1 MLFRLNEFF
10 MAVSFALDFVEMD
23 ILGMP
28 SNHGK
33 RTAYI
38 SISIAKEMGL
48 SSEELHDVAALA
60 MLHDNG
66 LSEYSLHKKLAT
78 KELKNA
84 ALLEGVKEHCT
95 IGEKNIKNYPLL
107 TNVKNII
114 KYHHERYDG
123 TGFFNLRGEEIPLI
137 SQIIA
142 IADALEKS
150 FDLQNNNHDMRNKV
164 YEFVAHQE
172 NISFSSRII
181 KAFLKVTEDEEFWI
195 NLKNDFVSI
204 ALKKEIPEYSLELS
218 FEEIHN
224 ITNVLSK
231 IIDSKSRYT
240 QKHSQSLS
248 EKAAIMADF
257 YDLEQEEKMK
267 LIIAADLHDIGKLAI
282 PNYILDKPGKLSD
295 EEFSIIKKHP
305 NYTRLA
311 LQEIKGFEEIT
322 EWASNH
328 HEKLNGKGYPI
339 GMGNKELDF
348 NSRLMTCLDIYQ
360 ALTEERPYRKGLSHE
375 KAMEIL
381 NNMIDDGFI
390 DTKITKDIDYVF
402 SKSEYIDKK
411 LKIMDA
417 MKV

>member
-1 MLFRLNEFF
+1 MLFRLNEFL

-23 ILGMP
+23 ILGMA

-38 SISIAKEMGL
+38 SISIAKELGL
-48 SSEELHDVAALA
+48 NSEELHDVAALA

-66 LSEYSLHKKLAT
+66 LSEYSLHEKLAT

-95 IGEKNIKNYPLL
+95 IGEGNIKNYPLI

-123 TGFFNLRGEEIPLI
+123 TGFFRLRGEEIPLM

-142 IADALEKS
+142 IADALEKT
-150 FDLQNNNHDMRNKV
+150 FDLQNNNHDMQNKV
-164 YEFVAHQE
+164 CEFVKDQE
-172 NISFSSRII
+172 NVSFSSRIV
-181 KAFLKVTEDEEFWI
+181 KAFFKVTEDKTFWMDLE
-195 NLKNDFVSI
+195 NSSI
-204 ALKKEIPEYSLELS
+204 SMALEKRIPKHSLELS
-218 FEEIHN
+218 FEEIHG

-231 IIDSKSRYT
+231 IIDSKSSYT
-240 QKHSQSLS
+240 QRHSQGLS

-257 YDLEQEEKMK
+257 YNLEKEEKMK
-267 LIIAADLHDIGKLAI
+267 LIIAADLHDIGKLAV
-282 PNYILDKPGKLSD
+282 PNDVLDKPDKLSD
-295 EEFSIIKKHP
+295 EEFKIIMKHP
-305 NYTRLA
+305 EYTRLA
-311 LQEIKGFEEIT
+311 LQEIKGFEDIT

-339 GMGNKELDF
+339 GMIDEELDF

-360 ALTEERPYRKGLSHE
+360 ALTEERPYREGLAHE

-381 NNMIDDGFI
+381 KSMMDNGFI
-390 DTKITKDIDYVF
+390 DTKITRDIDYVF
-402 SKSEYIDKK
+402 SKLS
-411 LKIMDA
+411 
-417 MKV
+417 

>member
-1 MLFRLNEFF
+1 MLFRLNEFL

-23 ILGMP
+23 ILGMA

-38 SISIAKEMGL
+38 SISIAKELGL
-48 SSEELHDVAALA
+48 NSEELHDVAALA

-66 LSEYSLHKKLAT
+66 LSEYSLHEKLAT

-95 IGEKNIKNYPLL
+95 IGESNIKNYPLL

-123 TGFFNLRGEEIPLI
+123 TGFFRLRGEEIPLM

-142 IADALEKS
+142 IADALEKT
-150 FDLQNNNHDMRNKV
+150 FDLQNNNHDMQIKV
-164 YEFVAHQE
+164 CEFVKDQE
-172 NISFSSRII
+172 NGSFSSRIV
-181 KAFLKVTEDEEFWI
+181 KAFFKVTEEKKFWM
-195 NLKNDFVSI
+195 NLENSFISI
-204 ALKKEIPEYSLELS
+204 ELEKRIPKHSLELS
-218 FEEIHN
+218 FEEIHG

-231 IIDSKSRYT
+231 IIDSKSSYT
-240 QKHSQSLS
+240 QRHSQGLS

-257 YDLEQEEKMK
+257 YNLEKEEKMK
-267 LIIAADLHDIGKLAI
+267 LIIAADLHDIGKLAV
-282 PNYILDKPGKLSD
+282 PNDVLDKPDKLSN
-295 EEFSIIKKHP
+295 EEFKIIMKHP
-305 NYTRLA
+305 EYTRLA
-311 LQEIKGFEEIT
+311 LQEIKGFEDIT

-339 GMGNKELDF
+339 GMTDKELDF

-360 ALTEERPYRKGLSHE
+360 ALTEERPYREGLSHE

-381 NNMIDDGFI
+381 KSMMDNGFI
-390 DTKITKDIDYVF
+390 DTKITRDIDYVF
-402 SKSEYIDKK
+402 SKLS
-411 LKIMDA
+411 
-417 MKV
+417 

>member
-1 MLFRLNEFF
+1 MLFRLNEFL

-38 SISIAKEMGL
+38 SISIAKEIGL

-66 LSEYSLHKKLAT
+66 LSEYSLHEKLAT

-95 IGEKNIKNYPLL
+95 IGESNIKNYPLL

-123 TGFFNLRGEEIPLI
+123 TGFFNLKGEEIPLM

-150 FDLQNNNHDMRNKV
+150 FDLQNNNRDMQNKAC
-164 YEFVAHQE
+164 EFVRNQE
-172 NISFSSRII
+172 NASFSSRTV
-181 KAFLKVTEDEEFWI
+181 KAFLKVTGDDEFWE
-195 NLKNDFVSI
+195 NLKNNLISI
-204 ALKKEIPEYSLELS
+204 ALEKEIPKYSLELS
-218 FEEIHN
+218 FEEIHS

-231 IIDSKSRYT
+231 IIDSKSSYT
-240 QKHSQSLS
+240 QRHSQNLS
-248 EKAAIMADF
+248 EKAAIMSDF
-257 YDLEQEEKMK
+257 YNLEKEEKMK
-267 LIIAADLHDIGKLAI
+267 LIIAADLHDIGKLAV
-282 PNYILDKPGKLSD
+282 PNDVLDKPDKLSD
-295 EEFSIIKKHP
+295 EEFKIIMKHP
-305 NYTRLA
+305 EYTRLA
-311 LQEIKGFEEIT
+311 LQEIKGFEDIT

-339 GMGNKELDF
+339 GMIDEELDF

-360 ALTEERPYRKGLSHE
+360 ALTEERPYRDGLFHE
-375 KAMEIL
+375 KAMKIL
-381 NNMIDDGFI
+381 NNMMDDGFI

-402 SKSEYIDKK
+402 SK
-411 LKIMDA
+411 LK
-417 MKV
+417 

>member
-1 MLFRLNEFF
+1 MLFRLNEFL

-23 ILGMP
+23 ILGMA

-38 SISIAKEMGL
+38 SISIAKELGL
-48 SSEELHDVAALA
+48 NSEELHDVAALA

-66 LSEYSLHKKLAT
+66 LSEYSLHEKLAT

-95 IGEKNIKNYPLL
+95 IGESNIKNYPLL

-123 TGFFNLRGEEIPLI
+123 TGFFSLRGEEIPLM

-142 IADALEKS
+142 IADALEKT
-150 FDLQNNNHDMRNKV
+150 FDLQNNNQDMQNKV
-164 YEFVAHQE
+164 CEFVRNQE
-172 NISFSSRII
+172 NISFSSRIV
-181 KAFLKVTEDEEFWI
+181 KAFFKVTEEKKFWM
-195 NLKNDFVSI
+195 NLENSFISI
-204 ALKKEIPEYSLELS
+204 ELEKRIPKHSLELS
-218 FEEIHN
+218 FEEIHG

-231 IIDSKSRYT
+231 IIDSKSSYT
-240 QKHSQSLS
+240 QRHSRGLS

-257 YDLEQEEKMK
+257 YNLEKEEKMK
-267 LIIAADLHDIGKLAI
+267 LIIAADLHDIGKLAV
-282 PNYILDKPGKLSD
+282 PNDVLDKPDKLSN
-295 EEFSIIKKHP
+295 EEFKIIMKHP
-305 NYTRLA
+305 EYTRLA
-311 LQEIKGFEEIT
+311 LQEIKGFEDIT

-339 GMGNKELDF
+339 GMTDKELDF
-348 NSRLMTCLDIYQ
+348 NSRLMTCLDIYR
-360 ALTEERPYRKGLSHE
+360 ALTEERPYREGLAHE

-381 NNMIDDGFI
+381 KSMMDNGFI
-390 DTKITKDIDYVF
+390 DTKITRDIDYVF
-402 SKSEYIDKK
+402 SKLS
-411 LKIMDA
+411 
-417 MKV
+417 

>member
-1 MLFRLNEFF
+1 MLFRLNEFL

-23 ILGMP
+23 ILGMA

-66 LSEYSLHKKLAT
+66 LSEYSLHEKLAT

-95 IGEKNIKNYPLL
+95 IGESNIKNYPLL

-123 TGFFNLRGEEIPLI
+123 TGFFNLRGEEIPLM

-150 FDLQNNNHDMRNKV
+150 FDLQNNNRDMQNKV
-164 YEFVAHQE
+164 CEFVRHQE
-172 NISFSSRII
+172 NVSFSPRIV
-181 KAFLKVTEDEEFWI
+181 KAFFKVAEDEEFWE
-195 NLKNDFVSI
+195 NLKNNYISI
-204 ALKKEIPEYSLELS
+204 ELEKEIPKYSLELS
-218 FEEIHN
+218 FEEIHS

-231 IIDSKSRYT
+231 IIDSKSSYT
-240 QKHSQSLS
+240 QRHSQGLS
-248 EKAAIMADF
+248 EKAAIMSDF
-257 YDLEQEEKMK
+257 YNLEQEEKMK
-267 LIIAADLHDIGKLAI
+267 LIIAADLHDIGKLAV
-282 PNYILDKPGKLSD
+282 PNDVLDKPDKLSD
-295 EEFSIIKKHP
+295 EEFKIIMKHP
-305 NYTRLA
+305 EYTRLA
-311 LQEIKGFEEIT
+311 LQEIKGFEDIT

-328 HEKLNGKGYPI
+328 HEKLNGRGYPL
-339 GMGNKELDF
+339 GMMDKEIDF
-348 NSRLMTCLDIYQ
+348 NSRLMGCLDIYQ

-381 NNMIDDGFI
+381 KSMMDNGFI
-390 DTKITKDIDYVF
+390 DIKITKDIDNVF
-402 SKSEYIDKK
+402 SK
-411 LKIMDA
+411 LR
-417 MKV
+417 

>member
-1 MLFRLNEFF
+1 MLFRLNEFL

-23 ILGMP
+23 ILGMA

-38 SISIAKEMGL
+38 SISIAKELGL
-48 SSEELHDVAALA
+48 NSEELHDVAALA

-66 LSEYSLHKKLAT
+66 LSEYSLHEKLAT

-95 IGEKNIKNYPLL
+95 IGESNIKNYPLL

-123 TGFFNLRGEEIPLI
+123 TGFFRLRGEEIPLM

-142 IADALEKS
+142 IADALEKT
-150 FDLQNNNHDMRNKV
+150 FDLQNNNHNMQNKV
-164 YEFVAHQE
+164 CEFVRNQE
-172 NISFSSRII
+172 NISFSSRIV
-181 KAFLKVTEDEEFWI
+181 KAFFKVTEEEKFWM
-195 NLKNDFVSI
+195 NLENSFISI
-204 ALKKEIPEYSLELS
+204 ELEKRIPKHSLELS
-218 FEEIHN
+218 FEEIHG

-231 IIDSKSRYT
+231 IIDSKSSYT
-240 QKHSQSLS
+240 QRHSQGLS

-257 YDLEQEEKMK
+257 YNLEKEEKMK
-267 LIIAADLHDIGKLAI
+267 LIIAADLHDIGKLAV
-282 PNYILDKPGKLSD
+282 PNDVLDKPDKLSD
-295 EEFSIIKKHP
+295 EEFKIIMKHP
-305 NYTRLA
+305 EYTRLA
-311 LQEIKGFEEIT
+311 LQEIKGFEDIT

-328 HEKLNGKGYPI
+328 HEKLNGKGYPF
-339 GMGNKELDF
+339 GMTDKELDF

-360 ALTEERPYRKGLSHE
+360 ALTEERPYREGLSHE

-381 NNMIDDGFI
+381 KSMMDNGFI
-390 DTKITKDIDYVF
+390 DTKITRDIDCVF
-402 SKSEYIDKK
+402 SKLS
-411 LKIMDA
+411 
-417 MKV
+417 

>member
-1 MLFRLNEFF
+1 MLFRLNEFL

-23 ILGMP
+23 ILGMA

-38 SISIAKEMGL
+38 SISIAKEMRL

-66 LSEYSLHKKLAT
+66 LSEYSLHEKLAT

-95 IGEKNIKNYPLL
+95 IGERNIKNYPLL

-123 TGFFNLRGEEIPLI
+123 TGFFNLRGEEIPLM

-142 IADALEKS
+142 IADALEKT
-150 FDLQNNNHDMRNKV
+150 FDLQNNNHDMQNKV
-164 YEFVAHQE
+164 CEFVRNQE
-172 NISFSSRII
+172 NVSFSSRIV
-181 KAFLKVTEDEEFWI
+181 KAFFKVTEDKMFWM
-195 NLKNDFVSI
+195 NLENGFISI
-204 ALKKEIPEYSLELS
+204 ALEKRIPKHSLELS
-218 FEEIHN
+218 FEEIHG

-231 IIDSKSRYT
+231 IIDSKSSYT
-240 QKHSQSLS
+240 QRHSQGLS

-257 YDLEQEEKMK
+257 YNLEKEEKMK
-267 LIIAADLHDIGKLAI
+267 LIIAADLHDIGKLAV
-282 PNYILDKPGKLSD
+282 PNDVLDKPDKLSD
-295 EEFSIIKKHP
+295 EEFKIIMKHP
-305 NYTRLA
+305 EYTRLA
-311 LQEIKGFEEIT
+311 LQEIKGFEDIT

-328 HEKLNGKGYPI
+328 HEKLNGKGYPR
-339 GMGNKELDF
+339 GMTEKELDF

-360 ALTEERPYRKGLSHE
+360 ALTEERPYREGLCHK

-381 NNMIDDGFI
+381 KSMMDNGFI
-390 DTKITKDIDYVF
+390 DTKITRDIDYVF
-402 SKSEYIDKK
+402 SKLS
-411 LKIMDA
+411 
-417 MKV
+417 

>member
-1 MLFRLNEFF
+1 MLFRLNEFL

-38 SISIAKEMGL
+38 SISIAREMGL

-107 TNVKNII
+107 TNVENII

-123 TGFFNLRGEEIPLI
+123 EGFFNLREEEIPLM

-150 FDLQNNNHDMRNKV
+150 FDLQNNNYNMQNKV
-164 YEFVAHQE
+164 YEFVRNQE
-172 NISFSSRII
+172 NVSFSSTIV
-181 KAFLKVTEDEEFWI
+181 KVFLKVAENEEFWV
-195 NLKNDFVSI
+195 NLKNNFVST
-204 ALKKEIPEYSLELS
+204 ALEKEIPEYSLELT

-231 IIDSKSRYT
+231 IIDSKSGYT
-240 QKHSQSLS
+240 QRHSQSLS

-257 YDLEQEEKMK
+257 YNLEQEEKMK
-267 LIIAADLHDIGKLAI
+267 LIIAADLHDIGKLAV
-282 PNYILDKPGKLSD
+282 PNDVLDKPDKLSD
-295 EEFSIIKKHP
+295 EEFNIIMKHP
-305 NYTRLA
+305 DYTRLA
-311 LQEIKGFEEIT
+311 LQGIKGFEDIT

-328 HEKLNGKGYPI
+328 HEKLNGKGYPF
-339 GMGNKELDF
+339 GMADKELDF

-360 ALTEERPYRKGLSHE
+360 ALTEERPYREGLSHE

-381 NNMIDDGFI
+381 NNMMYDGFI
-390 DTKITKDIDYVF
+390 DIKITKDIDYVF
-402 SKSEYIDKK
+402 SKLE
-411 LKIMDA
+411 
-417 MKV
+417 

>member
-1 MLFRLNEFF
+1 

-23 ILGMP
+23 ILGMA

-38 SISIAKEMGL
+38 SISIAKELGL
-48 SSEELHDVAALA
+48 NSEELHDVAALA

-66 LSEYSLHKKLAT
+66 LSEYSLHEKLAT

-95 IGEKNIKNYPLL
+95 IGESNIKNYPLL

-123 TGFFNLRGEEIPLI
+123 TGFFSLRGEEIPLM

-142 IADALEKS
+142 IADALEKT
-150 FDLQNNNHDMRNKV
+150 FDLQNNNQDMQNKV
-164 YEFVAHQE
+164 CEFVRNQE
-172 NISFSSRII
+172 NISFSSRIV
-181 KAFLKVTEDEEFWI
+181 KAFFKVTEEKKFWM
-195 NLKNDFVSI
+195 NLENSFISI
-204 ALKKEIPEYSLELS
+204 ELEKRIPKHSLELS
-218 FEEIHN
+218 FEEIHG

-231 IIDSKSRYT
+231 IIDSKSSYT
-240 QKHSQSLS
+240 QRHSQGLS

-257 YDLEQEEKMK
+257 YNLEKEEKMK
-267 LIIAADLHDIGKLAI
+267 LIIAADLHDIGKLAV
-282 PNYILDKPGKLSD
+282 PNDVLDKPDKLSN
-295 EEFSIIKKHP
+295 EEFKIIMKHP
-305 NYTRLA
+305 EYTRLA
-311 LQEIKGFEEIT
+311 LQEIKGFEDIT

-339 GMGNKELDF
+339 GMTDKELDF

-360 ALTEERPYRKGLSHE
+360 ALTEERPYREGLAHE

-381 NNMIDDGFI
+381 KSIMDNGFI
-390 DTKITKDIDYVF
+390 DTKITRDIDYVF
-402 SKSEYIDKK
+402 SKLS
-411 LKIMDA
+411 
-417 MKV
+417 

>member
-1 MLFRLNEFF
+1 MLFRLNEFL

-23 ILGMP
+23 ILGMA

-38 SISIAKEMGL
+38 SISIAKELGL
-48 SSEELHDVAALA
+48 NSEELHDVAALA

-66 LSEYSLHKKLAT
+66 LSEYSLHEKLAT

-95 IGEKNIKNYPLL
+95 IGESNIKNYPLL

-123 TGFFNLRGEEIPLI
+123 TGFFRLRGEEIPLM

-142 IADALEKS
+142 IADALEKT
-150 FDLQNNNHDMRNKV
+150 FDLQNNNHNMQNKV
-164 YEFVAHQE
+164 CEFVRNQE
-172 NISFSSRII
+172 NISFSSRIV
-181 KAFLKVTEDEEFWI
+181 KAFFKVTEEEKFWM
-195 NLKNDFVSI
+195 NLENSFISI
-204 ALKKEIPEYSLELS
+204 ELEKRIPKHSLELS
-218 FEEIHN
+218 FEEIHG

-231 IIDSKSRYT
+231 IIDSKSSYT
-240 QKHSQSLS
+240 QRHSQGLS

-257 YDLEQEEKMK
+257 YNLEKEEKMK
-267 LIIAADLHDIGKLAI
+267 LIIAADLHDIGKLAV
-282 PNYILDKPGKLSD
+282 PNDVLDKPDKLSD
-295 EEFSIIKKHP
+295 EEFKIIMRHP
-305 NYTRLA
+305 EYTRLA
-311 LQEIKGFEEIT
+311 LQEIKGFEDIT

-328 HEKLNGKGYPI
+328 HEKLNGKGYPF
-339 GMGNKELDF
+339 GMTDKELDF

-360 ALTEERPYRKGLSHE
+360 ALTEERPYREGLSHE

-381 NNMIDDGFI
+381 KSMMDNGFI
-390 DTKITKDIDYVF
+390 DTKITRDIDCVF
-402 SKSEYIDKK
+402 SKLS
-411 LKIMDA
+411 
-417 MKV
+417 

>member
-1 MLFRLNEFF
+1 MLFRLNEFL

-48 SSEELHDVAALA
+48 SPEELHDVAALA

-66 LSEYSLHKKLAT
+66 LSEYSLHEKLAT

-95 IGEKNIKNYPLL
+95 IGEKNIKNYPLM

-123 TGFFNLRGEEIPLI
+123 TGFFNLKEEEIPLM
-137 SQIIA
+137 SQIIV
-142 IADALEKS
+142 IADALEKG
-150 FDLQNNNHDMRNKV
+150 FDLQNNDYNMQNKV
-164 YEFVAHQE
+164 YEFVKQQE
-172 NISFSSRII
+172 NVSFSSRIV
-181 KAFLKVTEDEEFWI
+181 KVFLKVTENEEFWV
-195 NLKNDFVSI
+195 NLKNNFVSI
-204 ALKKEIPEYSLELS
+204 ALEKEIPKYSLDLS

-231 IIDSKSRYT
+231 IIDSKSSYT
-240 QKHSQSLS
+240 QRHSQSLS
-248 EKAAIMADF
+248 EKAVIMADF
-257 YDLEQEEKMK
+257 YNLEQEEKMK
-267 LIIAADLHDIGKLAI
+267 LIIAADLHDIGKLAV
-282 PNYILDKPGKLSD
+282 PNDILDKPDKLSD
-295 EEFSIIKKHP
+295 EEFSNIKKHP

-311 LQEIKGFEEIT
+311 LQEIKGFEDIT

-328 HEKLNGKGYPI
+328 HEKLNGKGYPF
-339 GMGNKELDF
+339 GKNAEELDF
-348 NSRLMTCLDIYQ
+348 NSRLITCLDIYQ
-360 ALTEERPYRKGLSHE
+360 ALTEERPYRDGLPHE

-381 NNMIDDGFI
+381 SGMMEEGFI
-390 DTKITKDIDYVF
+390 DAKITKDIDLVF
-402 SKSEYIDKK
+402 SK
-411 LKIMDA
+411 LK
-417 MKV
+417 

>member
-1 MLFRLNEFF
+1 MLFRLNEFL

-23 ILGMP
+23 ILGMA

-38 SISIAKEMGL
+38 SISIAKELGL
-48 SSEELHDVAALA
+48 NSEELHDVAALA

-66 LSEYSLHKKLAT
+66 LSEYSLHEKLAT

-95 IGEKNIKNYPLL
+95 IGESNIKNYPLL

-123 TGFFNLRGEEIPLI
+123 TGFFRLRGEEIPLM

-142 IADALEKS
+142 IADALEKT
-150 FDLQNNNHDMRNKV
+150 FDLQNNNHNMQNKV
-164 YEFVAHQE
+164 CEFVRNQE
-172 NISFSSRII
+172 NISFSSRIV
-181 KAFLKVTEDEEFWI
+181 KAFFKVTEEEKFWM
-195 NLKNDFVSI
+195 NLENSFISI
-204 ALKKEIPEYSLELS
+204 ELEKRIPKHSLELS
-218 FEEIHN
+218 FEEIHG

-231 IIDSKSRYT
+231 IIDSKSSYT
-240 QKHSQSLS
+240 QRHSQGLS

-257 YDLEQEEKMK
+257 YNLEKEEKMK
-267 LIIAADLHDIGKLAI
+267 LIIAADLHDIGKLAV
-282 PNYILDKPGKLSD
+282 PNDVLDKPDKLSD
-295 EEFSIIKKHP
+295 EEFKIIMKHP
-305 NYTRLA
+305 EYTRLA
-311 LQEIKGFEEIT
+311 LQEIKGFEDIT

-328 HEKLNGKGYPI
+328 HEKLNGKGYPF
-339 GMGNKELDF
+339 GMTDKELDF

-360 ALTEERPYRKGLSHE
+360 ALTEERPYREGLSHE

-381 NNMIDDGFI
+381 KSMMDNGFI

-402 SKSEYIDKK
+402 SKLS
-411 LKIMDA
+411 
-417 MKV
+417 

>member
-1 MLFRLNEFF
+1 MLFRLNEFL

-66 LSEYSLHKKLAT
+66 LSEYSLHEKLAT

-95 IGEKNIKNYPLL
+95 IGESNIKNYPLL
-107 TNVKNII
+107 TDVKNII

-123 TGFFNLRGEEIPLI
+123 TGFFNLRGEEIPLM

-150 FDLQNNNHDMRNKV
+150 FDLQNNNRDMQNKV
-164 YEFVAHQE
+164 CEFVRHQE
-172 NISFSSRII
+172 NVSFSSRIV
-181 KAFLKVTEDEEFWI
+181 KAFLKVAENEEFWE
-195 NLKNDFVSI
+195 NLKNNYISI
-204 ALKKEIPEYSLELS
+204 ELEKEIPKYSLELP
-218 FEEIHN
+218 FEEIHS

-231 IIDSKSRYT
+231 IIDSKSSYT
-240 QKHSQSLS
+240 QRHSQSLS
-248 EKAAIMADF
+248 EKAAIMSDF
-257 YDLEQEEKMK
+257 YNLEKEEKMK
-267 LIIAADLHDIGKLAI
+267 LIIAADLHDIGKLVV
-282 PNYILDKPGKLSD
+282 PNDVLDKPDKLSD
-295 EEFSIIKKHP
+295 EEFKIIMKHP
-305 NYTRLA
+305 EYTRLA
-311 LQEIKGFEEIT
+311 LQEIKGFEDIT

-328 HEKLNGKGYPI
+328 HEKLNGKGYPR
-339 GMGNKELDF
+339 GMVAEELDF

-360 ALTEERPYRKGLSHE
+360 ALTEERPYREGLSHE

-381 NNMIDDGFI
+381 KSMMDNGFI
-390 DTKITKDIDYVF
+390 DIKITKDIDNVF
-402 SKSEYIDKK
+402 SK
-411 LKIMDA
+411 LR
-417 MKV
+417 

>member
-1 MLFRLNEFF
+1 MLFRLNEFL

-23 ILGMP
+23 ILGMA

-38 SISIAKEMGL
+38 SISIAKELGL
-48 SSEELHDVAALA
+48 NSEELHDVAALA

-66 LSEYSLHKKLAT
+66 LSEYSLHEKLAT

-95 IGEKNIKNYPLL
+95 IGESNIKNYPLL

-123 TGFFNLRGEEIPLI
+123 TGFFSLRGEEIPLM

-142 IADALEKS
+142 IADALEKT
-150 FDLQNNNHDMRNKV
+150 FDLQNNNQDMQNKV
-164 YEFVAHQE
+164 CEFVRNQE
-172 NISFSSRII
+172 NISFSSRIV
-181 KAFLKVTEDEEFWI
+181 KAFFKVTEEKKFWM
-195 NLKNDFVSI
+195 NLENSFISI
-204 ALKKEIPEYSLELS
+204 ELEKRIPKHSLELS
-218 FEEIHN
+218 FEEIHG

-231 IIDSKSRYT
+231 IIDSKSSYT
-240 QKHSQSLS
+240 QRHSQGLS

-257 YDLEQEEKMK
+257 YNLEKEEKMK
-267 LIIAADLHDIGKLAI
+267 LIIAADLHDIGKLAV
-282 PNYILDKPGKLSD
+282 PNDVLDKPDKLSN
-295 EEFSIIKKHP
+295 EEFKIIMKHP
-305 NYTRLA
+305 EYTRLA
-311 LQEIKGFEEIT
+311 LQEIKGFEDIT

-339 GMGNKELDF
+339 GMTDKELDF

-360 ALTEERPYRKGLSHE
+360 ALTEERPYREGLAHE

-381 NNMIDDGFI
+381 KSMMDNGFI
-390 DTKITKDIDYVF
+390 DTKITRDIDYVF
-402 SKSEYIDKK
+402 SKLS
-411 LKIMDA
+411 
-417 MKV
+417 

>member
-1 MLFRLNEFF
+1 MLFRLNEFL

-48 SSEELHDVAALA
+48 SPEELHDVAALA

-66 LSEYSLHKKLAT
+66 LSEYSLHEKLAT

-95 IGEKNIKNYPLL
+95 IGEKNIKNYPLM

-123 TGFFNLRGEEIPLI
+123 TGFFNLKGEEIPLM
-137 SQIIA
+137 SQIIV
-142 IADALEKS
+142 IADALEKG
-150 FDLQNNNHDMRNKV
+150 FDLQNNDYNMQNKV
-164 YEFVAHQE
+164 YEFVKQQE
-172 NISFSSRII
+172 NVSFSSRIV
-181 KAFLKVTEDEEFWI
+181 KVFLKVTENEEFWV
-195 NLKNDFVSI
+195 NLKNNFVSI
-204 ALKKEIPEYSLELS
+204 ALEKEIPKYSLDLS

-231 IIDSKSRYT
+231 IIDSKSSYT
-240 QKHSQSLS
+240 QRHSQSLS
-248 EKAAIMADF
+248 EKAVIMADF
-257 YDLEQEEKMK
+257 YNLEQEEKMK
-267 LIIAADLHDIGKLAI
+267 LIIVADLHDIGKLAV
-282 PNYILDKPGKLSD
+282 PNDILDKPDKLSD
-295 EEFSIIKKHP
+295 EEFSNIKKHP

-311 LQEIKGFEEIT
+311 LQEIKGFEDIT

-328 HEKLNGKGYPI
+328 HEKLNGKGYPFSK
-339 GMGNKELDF
+339 NAEELDF
-348 NSRLMTCLDIYQ
+348 NSRLITCLDIYQ
-360 ALTEERPYRKGLSHE
+360 ALTEERPYRDGLPHE

-381 NNMIDDGFI
+381 SGMMEEGFI
-390 DTKITKDIDYVF
+390 DAKITKDIDLVF
-402 SKSEYIDKK
+402 SK
-411 LKIMDA
+411 LK
-417 MKV
+417 

>member
-1 MLFRLNEFF
+1 MLFRLNEFL

-23 ILGMP
+23 ILGMA

-48 SSEELHDVAALA
+48 DSEELHDVAALA

-66 LSEYSLHKKLAT
+66 LSEYSLHEKLAT

-95 IGEKNIKNYPLL
+95 IGERNIKNYPLL

-123 TGFFNLRGEEIPLI
+123 TGFFNLRGEEIPLM

-142 IADALEKS
+142 IADALEKT
-150 FDLQNNNHDMRNKV
+150 FDLQNNNHDMQNKV
-164 YEFVAHQE
+164 CEFVRNQE
-172 NISFSSRII
+172 NVSFSSRIV
-181 KAFLKVTEDEEFWI
+181 KAFLKVAGDGGFWE
-195 NLKNDFVSI
+195 NLEKSFISI
-204 ALKKEIPEYSLELS
+204 ALEKEIPKHSLELS
-218 FEEIHN
+218 FEEIHG

-231 IIDSKSRYT
+231 IIDSKSSYT
-240 QKHSQSLS
+240 QRHSQGLS

-257 YDLEQEEKMK
+257 YNLEQEEKMK
-267 LIIAADLHDIGKLAI
+267 LIIAADLHDIGKLAV
-282 PNYILDKPGKLSD
+282 PNEVLDKPDKLSD
-295 EEFSIIKKHP
+295 EEFKIIMKHP
-305 NYTRLA
+305 EYTRLA
-311 LQEIKGFEEIT
+311 LQEIKGFEDIT

-328 HEKLNGKGYPI
+328 HEKLNGKGYPL
-339 GMGNKELDF
+339 GMTEKELDF

-360 ALTEERPYRKGLSHE
+360 ALTEERPYREGLCHK

-381 NNMIDDGFI
+381 KSMMDNGFI
-390 DTKITKDIDYVF
+390 DSKITRDIDYVF
-402 SKSEYIDKK
+402 SKLS
-411 LKIMDA
+411 
-417 MKV
+417 

>member
-1 MLFRLNEFF
+1 MLFRLNEFL

-38 SISIAKEMGL
+38 SISIAKEIGL

-66 LSEYSLHKKLAT
+66 LSEYSLHEKLAT

-95 IGEKNIKNYPLL
+95 IGESNIKNYPLL

-123 TGFFNLRGEEIPLI
+123 TGFFNLKGEEIPLM

-150 FDLQNNNHDMRNKV
+150 FDLQNNNRDMQNKV
-164 YEFVAHQE
+164 CEFVRNQE
-172 NISFSSRII
+172 NVSFSSRTV
-181 KAFLKVTEDEEFWI
+181 KAFLKVTGDDEFWE
-195 NLKNDFVSI
+195 NLKNNLISI
-204 ALKKEIPEYSLELS
+204 ALEKEIPKYSLELS
-218 FEEIHN
+218 FEEIHS

-231 IIDSKSRYT
+231 IIDSKSSYT
-240 QKHSQSLS
+240 QRHSQNLS
-248 EKAAIMADF
+248 EKAAIMSDF
-257 YDLEQEEKMK
+257 YNLEKEEKMK
-267 LIIAADLHDIGKLAI
+267 LIIAADLHDIGKLAV
-282 PNYILDKPGKLSD
+282 PNDVLDKPDKLSD
-295 EEFSIIKKHP
+295 EEFKIIMKHP
-305 NYTRLA
+305 EYTRLA
-311 LQEIKGFEEIT
+311 LQEIKGFEDIT

-339 GMGNKELDF
+339 GMIDEELDF

-360 ALTEERPYRKGLSHE
+360 ALTEERPYRDGLFHE
-375 KAMEIL
+375 KAMKIL
-381 NNMIDDGFI
+381 NNMMDDGFI

-402 SKSEYIDKK
+402 SK
-411 LKIMDA
+411 LK
-417 MKV
+417 

>member
-1 MLFRLNEFF
+1 MLFRLNEFL

-23 ILGMP
+23 ILGMA

-38 SISIAKEMGL
+38 SISIAKELGL
-48 SSEELHDVAALA
+48 NSEELHDVAALA

-66 LSEYSLHKKLAT
+66 LSEYSLHEKLAT

-95 IGEKNIKNYPLL
+95 IGESNIKNYPLL
-107 TNVKNII
+107 TNAKNII

-123 TGFFNLRGEEIPLI
+123 TGFFSLRGEEIPLM

-142 IADALEKS
+142 IADALEKT
-150 FDLQNNNHDMRNKV
+150 FDLQNNNHDMQNKV
-164 YEFVAHQE
+164 CEFVKNQE
-172 NISFSSRII
+172 NVSFSSRIV
-181 KAFLKVTEDEEFWI
+181 KAFFKVTEDKTFWMDLENSFI
-195 NLKNDFVSI
+195 SI
-204 ALKKEIPEYSLELS
+204 ALEKRIPKHSLELS
-218 FEEIHN
+218 FEEIHG

-231 IIDSKSRYT
+231 IIDSKSSYT
-240 QKHSQSLS
+240 QRHSQGLS

-257 YDLEQEEKMK
+257 YNLEKEEKMK
-267 LIIAADLHDIGKLAI
+267 LIIAADLHDIGKLAV
-282 PNYILDKPGKLSD
+282 PNDVLDKPDKLSD
-295 EEFSIIKKHP
+295 EEFKIIMKHP
-305 NYTRLA
+305 EYTRLA
-311 LQEIKGFEEIT
+311 LQEIKGFEDIT

-328 HEKLNGKGYPI
+328 HEKLNGKGYPF
-339 GMGNKELDF
+339 GMTDKELDF

-360 ALTEERPYRKGLSHE
+360 ALTEERPYREGLSHE

-381 NNMIDDGFI
+381 KSMMDNGFI

-402 SKSEYIDKK
+402 SS
-411 LKIMDA
+411 LS
-417 MKV
+417 

>member
-1 MLFRLNEFF
+1 MLFRLNEFL

-23 ILGMP
+23 ILGMA
-28 SNHGK
+28 SYHGK

-38 SISIAKEMGL
+38 SIIIAKEMGL

-66 LSEYSLHKKLAT
+66 LSEYSLHEKLAT

-95 IGEKNIKNYPLL
+95 IGESNIKNYPLL

-123 TGFFNLRGEEIPLI
+123 TGFFNLKGEEIPLM

-150 FDLQNNNHDMRNKV
+150 FDLQNNNRDMQNKV
-164 YEFVAHQE
+164 CEFVRNQE
-172 NISFSSRII
+172 NVSFSSRIV
-181 KAFLKVTEDEEFWI
+181 KAFLKVAENDEFWE
-195 NLKNDFVSI
+195 NLKNNFISI
-204 ALKKEIPEYSLELS
+204 ELEKEIPKYSLELS
-218 FEEIHN
+218 FEEIHS

-231 IIDSKSRYT
+231 IIDSKSSYT
-240 QKHSQSLS
+240 QRHSQGLS
-248 EKAAIMADF
+248 EKVAIMADF

-267 LIIAADLHDIGKLAI
+267 LTIAADLHDIGKLAV
-282 PNYILDKPGKLSD
+282 PNDVLDKPDKLSD
-295 EEFSIIKKHP
+295 EEFKIIMKHP
-305 NYTRLA
+305 EYTRLA
-311 LQEIKGFEEIT
+311 LQEIKGFEDIT

-328 HEKLNGKGYPI
+328 HEKLNGKGYPFGI
-339 GMGNKELDF
+339 TDKELDF

-360 ALTEERPYRKGLSHE
+360 ALTEERPYREGLAHE
-375 KAMEIL
+375 KAMGIL
-381 NNMIDDGFI
+381 NSMMDDGLI
-390 DTKITKDIDYVF
+390 DTKITKDIDCVF
-402 SKSEYIDKK
+402 S
-411 LKIMDA
+411 
-417 MKV
+417 